1 MAIYGEVL
9 ESYRMGPPSDG
20 YVGWKKPYEKYSSSS
35 SLYLPET
42 IEFSHCHISTERYLG
57 GPILHNIPRFIG
69 RFLLDVDPNFWE
81 IDPEQ
86 YPLVM
91 KHGNLKSTRVTMID
105 DFPIENTIQKMIFPY
120 FRTIHRFNIEFSVE
134 NRQQNKA

>member
-1 MAIYGEVL
+1 MLIQ
-9 ESYRMGPPSDG
+9 
-20 YVGWKKPYEKYSSSS
+20 
-35 SLYLPET
+35 
-42 IEFSHCHISTERYLG
+42 
-57 GPILHNIPRFIG
+57 
-69 RFLLDVDPNFWE
+69 LLDPQVSVWE

-91 KHGNLKSTRVTMID
+91 KHGNLKPTKVTMID
-105 DFPIENTIQKMIFPY
+105 DFPNENAIQKMIFPY